1 MTLFSQ
7 RFSRGVKPHPTRIF
21 RYCLM
26 VVLLTAGGITRG
38 QATSAMLIEKVLD
51 DPAQINFRNVT
62 LEDAFEKLGKSI
74 GVKFDV
80 SEMALAQLPYGG
92 LTELSA
98 VQLQGMAWRD
108 ALRELLKPLSLRF
121 QPGEDRIYILGT
133 AALMRQPRRLNMVE
147 LDALVRL
154 QSTNLNDSEDKMLK
168 QIQQITRI
176 PFGLIEND
184 RLRDKTDDD
193 ITDKLLSKIPQPTSK
208 VLDQY
213 SDRVVRSLMPKT
225 TGSWYVR
232 AEVKE
237 GRAERIDIIILPV
250 EELVELK
257 LERRIN
263 VEFKNR
269 PSQVIFYELSRQ
281 AALDIRYEPGCFA
294 LLDNNLRNNCSL
306 VMSGGTIKRALEA
319 LAGMT
324 GLAYSYDDKG
334 IYIQAGEML
343 KSTPAAQVNKV
354 TYANPLIL
362 TLTTKIPGTDL
373 ETMILIR
380 EEDLNEE
387 GLLEKWQQVQ
397 MYSIE
402 EFIQFLKNYQ
412 APVPAEKK

>member
-1 MTLFSQ
+1 MILF
-7 RFSRGVKPHPTRIF
+7 RFSRGVKPHPTRVF
-21 RYCLM
+21 GCCLM
-26 VVLLTAGGITRG
+26 MVLFTAAGIARG

-62 LEDAFEKLGKSI
+62 LEDAFEKLGKTI

-154 QSTNLNDSEDKMLK
+154 QNTNLNDSEDKMLK

-176 PFGLIEND
+176 PFGLIEVG
-184 RLRDKTDDD
+184 RRREKTDED
-193 ITDKLLSKIPQPTSK
+193 ITDKLLSKIPQRASK

-213 SDRVVRSLMPKT
+213 SSRIIRSLIPKL
-225 TGSWYVR
+225 TGSWYVM

-237 GRAERIDIIILPV
+237 GRAERIDIVILPGRD
-250 EELVELK
+250 LVELK

-263 VEFKNR
+263 VEFKNQ
-269 PSQVIFYELSRQ
+269 PAQTIFYELSRQ
-281 AALDIRYEPGCFA
+281 ATLDIRYEPGCFS

-306 VMSGGTIKRALEA
+306 VMRGGTIKRALEA

-324 GLAYSYDDKG
+324 GLAYNYDYKG
-334 IYIQAGEML
+334 IYIRAGETL
-343 KSTPAAQVNKV
+343 KSNPASRVNKV
-354 TYANPLIL
+354 TYANPVVL

-380 EEDLNEE
+380 EGDLDEE
-387 GLLEKWQQVQ
+387 GLLEKWEQVQ

-402 EFIQFLKNYQ
+402 EFIQFLRNYQ